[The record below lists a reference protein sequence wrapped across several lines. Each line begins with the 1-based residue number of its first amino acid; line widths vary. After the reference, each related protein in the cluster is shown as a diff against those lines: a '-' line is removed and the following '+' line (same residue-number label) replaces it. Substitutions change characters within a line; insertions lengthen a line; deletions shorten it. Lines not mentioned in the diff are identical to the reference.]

1 MKVLS
6 EILNTEAAFDYIH
19 FEGFAYLVVVLILFW
34 LGKLANDLIT
44 SYSINE
50 ELMHKDNKALAV
62 SYVGYLIGQ
71 GLIILGVLE
80 GEGTDLINDLTQMV
94 IWSVIGIGL
103 LNASRIINDKII
115 FSKFDNV
122 KEIIKDKNIGT
133 GAIQFGSYVGT
144 ALILRAILTGESL
157 SLKMDLLYTAVF
169 FVVGQMGFFLFARI
183 YQLITRYDLHAEIEK
198 GNVAAGVSF
207 GTTLV
212 AIGILLSHSIN
223 QTYSLAAFFVWFVN
237 GLGLIIAGRFLVDK
251 FILPDHKM
259 DVEIQQ
265 DQNWGVALIEGGS
278 AIIIA
283 LLLNASFS

>member
-1 MKVLS
+1 MGVLS
-6 EILNTEAAFDYIH
+6 EILNTDVAFDYIQ
-19 FEGFAYLVVVLILFW
+19 FEGFAYLIVVLFLFW
-34 LGKLANDLIT
+34 FGKLANDLIT

-50 ELMHKDNKALAV
+50 ELTHKDNKALAV

-80 GEGTDLINDLTQMV
+80 GEGTDLINDLIQMV
-94 IWSVIGIGL
+94 IWSIVGIVL
-103 LNASRIINDKII
+103 LNLSRVINDKII
-115 FSKFDNV
+115 FSKFDNA
-122 KEIIKDKNIGT
+122 KEIIQDKNIGT

-144 ALILRAILTGESL
+144 AFILRAILTGESL
-157 SLKMDLLYTAVF
+157 SFKTDLLYTAVF
-169 FVVGQMGFFLFARI
+169 FIVGQVGFFLFARI

-212 AIGILLSHSIN
+212 AIGILLSHSID
-223 QTYSLAAFFVWFVN
+223 QTYSIAAFGIWFIN
-237 GLGLIIAGRFLVDK
+237 GLSLIIAGRFLADK
-251 FILPDHKM
+251 FILPNHKL
-259 DVEIQQ
+259 DAEIQQ

-278 AIIIA
+278 AIVIA